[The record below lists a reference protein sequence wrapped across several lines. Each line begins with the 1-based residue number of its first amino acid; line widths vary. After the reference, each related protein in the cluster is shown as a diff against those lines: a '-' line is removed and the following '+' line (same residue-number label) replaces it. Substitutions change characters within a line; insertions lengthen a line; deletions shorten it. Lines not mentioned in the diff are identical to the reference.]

1 MLVHSSIDAPKIQ
14 GSVTVYT
21 WEGNA
26 ANISCEVQ
34 AHPSDV
40 SMLWLRDGFQLP
52 NANVTKAKVFQ
63 SPTAS
68 YLEVETRRFITH
80 TFTCM
85 STQTHTI
92 HTHTK
97 LRTLHIS

>member
-14 GSVTVYT
+14 GAVTVYT

-26 ANISCEVQ
+26 ANISCEVL

-68 YLEVETRRFITH
+68 YLEVETRRYTH
-80 TFTCM
+80 TCM
-85 STQTHTI
+85 ITQTHTNT

-97 LRTLHIS
+97 LRTLHMS